1 MSESEMAFLVLRA
14 PALLSEN
21 KPERDRL
28 LTDIS
33 RRLGVEDEP
42 DLATITNVAAE
53 GTDMAAR
60 FPVSQEELRDG
71 VAPIWDSRMSE
82 LFLIPDPS

>member
-53 GTDMAAR
+53 ATGMAAR
-60 FPVSQEELRDG
+60 FPVSQQELRDA

-82 LFLIPDPS
+82 LFLIPDPN